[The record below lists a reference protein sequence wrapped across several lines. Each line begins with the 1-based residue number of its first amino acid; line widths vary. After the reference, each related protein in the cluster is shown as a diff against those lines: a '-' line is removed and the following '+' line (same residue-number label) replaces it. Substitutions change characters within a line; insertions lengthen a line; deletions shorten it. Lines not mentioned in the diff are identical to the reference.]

1 MVEQPRLIQTGRAM
15 ATATLVSRVTGF
27 VRTLALVAALGLGS
41 RLLDAYTVA
50 NATPNTI
57 YELVLGGALAG
68 VVVPLLIRAAADED
82 VDEDLF
88 AQRLLSLVVYGLA
101 AVTVAAVVIAPL
113 LVDIYASRFDTGQRR
128 TAILFTRFFLPQ
140 ILFYG
145 VSATLAAVLNARGRF
160 ASQM

>member
-1 MVEQPRLIQTGRAM
+1 M
-15 ATATLVSRVTGF
+15 
-27 VRTLALVAALGLGS
+27 
-41 RLLDAYTVA
+41 A

-113 LVDIYASRFDTGQRR
+113 LVDVYASGFDTGQRR
-128 TAILFTRFFLPQ
+128 TAILFTRFLLPQ

-160 ASQM
+160 ASPM

>member
-15 ATATLVSRVTGF
+15 VTATLVSRVTGF

-88 AQRLLSLVVYGLA
+88 AQRLLSLVVYGLTA
-101 AVTVAAVVIAPL
+101 ALRP
-113 LVDIYASRFDTGQRR
+113 
-128 TAILFTRFFLPQ
+128 
-140 ILFYG
+140 
-145 VSATLAAVLNARGRF
+145 GR
-160 ASQM
+160 A